1 MLPRGLRKTPNREL
15 RVLFCTALMLA
26 CRKAPEPEARE
37 IVTQVEALRAADE
50 RAPAPA
56 TPVPPASV
64 RMRSAEAASASE
76 PPLLG
81 APAAS
86 SDPTWEQKEEAG
98 SVRCPDVQ
106 RQAQALGAALP
117 RRLDADTLATSV
129 SARGC
134 DLVFEYELTTLDAKD
149 VATGGLQAMSS
160 RVSDQLCA
168 DRGALGVM
176 QRGGRFT
183 NVYYDRSRVPIGLFT
198 VTAEDCG
205 I

>member
-1 MLPRGLRKTPNREL
+1 MLPRGLRNSPNQQL
-15 RVLFCTALMLA
+15 CVLLYAAFILA
-26 CRKAPEPEARE
+26 CRKAPDAEPSEL
-37 IVTQVEALRAADE
+37 VTQVEALRSADDVAPTPAA
-50 RAPAPA
+50 R
-56 TPVPPASV
+56 TPPASAP
-64 RMRSAEAASASE
+64 MRSAEAASAGE
-76 PPLLG
+76 PAFLG
-81 APAAS
+81 APAPS
-86 SDPTWEQKEEAG
+86 SDPTWERPVEPG
-98 SVRCPDVQ
+98 SERCPDVQ
-106 RQAQALGAALP
+106 RQARALGAALP
-117 RRLDADTLATSV
+117 RRLDPDTLATSV
-129 SARGC
+129 TARGC

-149 VATGGLQAMSS
+149 VAAGGMQAMSS